1 MHSANL
7 SIWKE
12 EVYSEMPDKINVA
25 VVGYGG
31 MGAHH
36 VRELLKMPNYNVK
49 GIYDIKEERCELA
62 RQNGIHAYNSLDE
75 LLADDVELITIA
87 TYNEFHKPIAIRA
100 MEAGVN
106 VISEKPVT
114 ISLSDL
120 EEMIEA
126 SERTGKLFT
135 VHQNR
140 RWDDDFLT
148 AKEIIESDTLGR
160 IFRIESRVQGSRG
173 IPGDWRA
180 EKAHGGGMVLDWGVH
195 LFDQI
200 LMLNLDNPVVSVH
213 ANLSNVTNEEVDDGC
228 YVTFTFEN
236 GLVCYVEVATS
247 NFISLPR
254 WYILG
259 ENGTAV
265 IEDWDLNGKIVKIKD
280 WEKIDAVPIKA
291 GAGITKTMAPR
302 TSETIKEFPLP
313 KVTADWSEYYINI
326 YDVLRNGA
334 QQIVTHDQLRRSMK
348 AIEAVFE
355 SAEKNTVVKCRI

>member
-1 MHSANL
+1 
-7 SIWKE
+7 
-12 EVYSEMPDKINVA
+12 MPDKINVA

-36 VRELLKMPNYNVK
+36 VRELLKMPDYNVK
-49 GIYDIKEERCELA
+49 GIYDIKEERQEYA
-62 RQNGIHAYNSLDE
+62 RQNGIHSYDSLDE
-75 LLADDVELITIA
+75 LLADGVELITIA

-114 ISLSDL
+114 LSLADL

-148 AKEIIESDTLGR
+148 AKKILEDNTLGKV
-160 IFRIESRVQGSRG
+160 FRIESRVQGSRG

-180 EKAHGGGMVLDWGVH
+180 EKVHGGGMVLDWGVH
-195 LFDQI
+195 LLDQI
-200 LMLNLDNPVVSVH
+200 LMLNENNPVVSVH
-213 ANLSNVTNEEVDDGC
+213 ANLTYVTNDEVDDGC
-228 YVTFTFEN
+228 YITLTFAN
-236 GLVCYVEVATS
+236 GLVCYVEVATN
-247 NFISLPR
+247 NFYSLPR

-265 IEDWDLNGKIVKIKD
+265 IKDWDLNGKIVMVHD
-280 WEKIDAVPIKA
+280 WDKIDAVPIKA
-291 GAGITKTMAPR
+291 GAGLTKTMAPR
-302 TSETIKEFPLP
+302 TNETIKDVPLP
-313 KVTADWSEYYINI
+313 QVRANWSDYYINI
-326 YDVLRNGA
+326 HNVLRNGA
-334 QQIVTHDQLRRSMK
+334 KQIVTHDQLRRSMK
-348 AIEAVFE
+348 VIEAVFE
-355 SAEKNTVVKCRI
+355 SAEKNTVVECNI